1 MVNTLKFQGHQ
12 SDCGLEISESSYRH
26 SYKITTISTLKFQGN
41 QMHQVVS
48 EVTLYHVIVKAQ
60 LAGIYDC
67 KPTESEDRA
76 EGQG

>member
-1 MVNTLKFQGHQ
+1 MVDLKFQKVAT
-12 SDCGLEISESSYRH
+12 DIATNLI
-26 SYKITTISTLKFQGN
+26 ITKISTLKFQGY